1 MLCRKPVGHR
11 SDECG
16 GVCSRKQKYFN
27 VVAIYPMAAVTL
39 KKLHSSQGPGNSFP
53 STASSHGYKYVYF
66 FAIIKQHKK
75 RGRDPPKAMG
85 QR

>member
-1 MLCRKPVGHR
+1 
-11 SDECG
+11 
-16 GVCSRKQKYFN
+16 
-27 VVAIYPMAAVTL
+27 MAAVTL